1 MVILGGVSIA
11 GGSGTIA
18 GVMLA
23 VLTLGMVTYGLG
35 LANVPG
41 ILMTIVIGALLLV
54 TITVPALMRIGAPAR
69 KH

>member
-1 MVILGGVSIA
+1 VSIA

-23 VLTLGMVTYGLG
+23 VLTLGLVTYGLG
-35 LANVPG
+35 MANVPG

-54 TITVPALMRIGAPAR
+54 TMTVPVLLRGGTGR
-69 KH
+69 RSNTRQ

>member
-1 MVILGGVSIA
+1 
-11 GGSGTIA
+11 
-18 GVMLA
+18 MLA

-54 TITVPALMRIGAPAR
+54 TITVPALLRAGTLSKR
-69 KH
+69 H